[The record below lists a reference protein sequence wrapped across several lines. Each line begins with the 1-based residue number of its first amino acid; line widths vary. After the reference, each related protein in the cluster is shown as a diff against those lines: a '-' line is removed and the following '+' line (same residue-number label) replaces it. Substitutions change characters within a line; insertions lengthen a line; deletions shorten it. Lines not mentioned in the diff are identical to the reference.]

1 MLTLNFGNWFL
12 KTLLLLLL
20 LCILSFR
27 TIGWNKQNNNYTHS
41 CKTNISMP
49 KVNIVSYILLKK
61 YEFKQIRPL
70 ETHTFSDIIGAYII
84 NGHKCKNELSIL
96 KKMFLVFSIKYII
109 WIYNFRYWA
118 FQILVSK
125 STTNARQKTRQLLI
139 PSNSNSAIKQLCAYK
154 YTY

>member
-49 KVNIVSYILLKK
+49 KSKYSELHTTKK
-61 YEFKQIRPL
+61 YELKQIRPL
-70 ETHTFSDIIGAYII
+70 ETHTFSDIIGAYTTQG
-84 NGHKCKNELSIL
+84 NKCKNELSIL
-96 KKMFLVFSIKYII
+96 KKCFYLVLVFSIIKYII
-109 WIYNFRYWA
+109 WIYNFRYWG

-139 PSNSNSAIKQLCAYK
+139 RSNSN
-154 YTY
+154 